1 MSKDAESVNAVN
13 MISSGT
19 QVRGD
24 IESNSGIRIDGV
36 LKGKMNIK
44 GKVVTGA
51 SGLVEGDIFCQTLE
65 VSGTIRGNIQA
76 SEMVS
81 LKSSSKIY
89 GEIITRKLA
98 IEPGA
103 LFTGTCKME
112 SDTDGKEKAAPGK

>member
-1 MSKDAESVNAVN
+1 MSKDNETVNAVN
-13 MISSGT
+13 MISTGT

-36 LKGKMNIK
+36 LKGKMNIR
-44 GKVVTGA
+44 GKVVVGS
-51 SGLVEGDIFCQTLE
+51 SGLIEGDVFCQTLE
-65 VSGTIRGNIQA
+65 VAGSLRGNVQA

-81 LKSSSKIY
+81 LKNSSKVT

-103 LFTGTCKME
+103 LFTGTCKM
-112 SDTDGKEKAAPGK
+112 DGEGDAKEKAGAGK